1 MLHRAG
7 RWTGGRLHGE
17 GCHFAHRTW
26 HVYTM
31 PGMNGIDVSQHLR
44 HDPRTAAI
52 PLIAIS
58 ADPELLASRQLA
70 VNGCLCKPFKN
81 DDLYGILAR
90 WLHKA

>member
-1 MLHRAG
+1 M
-7 RWTGGRLHGE
+7 
-17 GCHFAHRTW
+17 
-26 HVYTM
+26 
-31 PGMNGIDVSQHLR
+31 R

-52 PLIAIS
+52 RLIAIA

-70 VNGCLCKPFKN
+70 VNDCLCKPFKN